1 MSKVALIEFW
11 RDLILS
17 DEAMER
23 YKANREDAVARYELT
38 EEERLS
44 LLNDDFAAIYKRGV
58 PLELLFQ
65 GILLAGIHPREYMQR
80 LHGGLEYTGR
90 GLIVSGAES
99 PDRSGNWT
107 PSP

>member
-1 MSKVALIEFW
+1 MSKATLIEFW

-17 DEAMER
+17 NEAMER
-23 YKANREDAVARYELT
+23 YKANRQDAVGRYDLT

-44 LLNDDFAAIYKRGV
+44 LLNDDFAGVYKGGV

-65 GILLAGIHPREYMQR
+65 GILLAGIHPREYMRRLQR
-80 LHGGLEYTGR
+80 GLGYTGR
-90 GLIVSGAES
+90 GLIASGPES
-99 PDRSGNWT
+99 PGNSGNWT